1 MRKNLDFSKRH
12 RGDEIN
18 IANSKNIIKSSSY
31 SSGFDFSSGGQERTS
46 HWNASSGENGPET
59 PSHGYVVWRIWKLQ
73 RINCSLNQMGK
84 SPEYCQL
91 QRISNQLFLD
101 YQLFFESPHFWR
113 ISLKIPRIPWM
124 SIDISFSHRTQK
136 HWALA
141 PCPGVELR
149 DLTWKFQAGNHHT
162 ALLEGFSQI

>member
-1 MRKNLDFSKRH
+1 MGKNLDFSKRH

-113 ISLKIPRIPWM
+113 ISLKIPRIPMNVYRYFVLSSYAETLSSRPLSW
-124 SIDISFSHRTQK
+124 
-136 HWALA
+136 
-141 PCPGVELR
+141 C
-149 DLTWKFQAGNHHT
+149 
-162 ALLEGFSQI
+162 